1 MRSSAGG
8 VVAVIGISVLVLAG
22 AAPTGASPLGAWSLE
37 ASSLGAPPLTSWDAR
52 AAADTIEVP
61 QTPLEFAA
69 VGFARALA
77 AGSADGLGSLMSL
90 DGIRLQIEGPG
101 GGGLSSRQAVA
112 SLLELV
118 RRYEGGTAVVSR
130 AEPLDGSADRG
141 FAEVLWSARAAGTSD
156 MLGLTLFLG
165 LARQS
170 DEWRVDE
177 VRLLR

>member
-1 MRSSAGG
+1 VRSSVLGAL
-8 VVAVIGISVLVLAG
+8 AAIGISMLALAG
-22 AAPTGASPLGAWSLE
+22 APPAGAV
-37 ASSLGAPPLTSWDAR
+37 APPEWDVHASV
-52 AAADTIEVP
+52 DTIEVP

-69 VGFARALA
+69 VGFARAFA
-77 AGSADGLGSLMSL
+77 AGSADGLDNLMSSE
-90 DGIRLQIEGPG
+90 GIRLQIEGPG

-130 AEPLDGSADRG
+130 AEPLDGTADRG

-156 MLGLTLFLG
+156 LLGLTLFLG

>member
-1 MRSSAGG
+1 LATL
-8 VVAVIGISVLVLAG
+8 VVLSLALAG
-22 AAPTGASPLGAWSLE
+22 AL
-37 ASSLGAPPLTSWDAR
+37 PPGDSHRALRDVR

-61 QTPLEFAA
+61 RTPLEFAA
-69 VGFARALA
+69 VGFARAFA
-77 AGSADGLGSLMSL
+77 AGSAESLGDLMSP

-101 GGGLSSRQAVA
+101 GGGLAPRQAVA

-118 RRYEGGTAVVSR
+118 RRYEGGSAVVSR

-156 MLGLTLFLG
+156 LLGLTLFLG
-165 LARQS
+165 LARQGN
-170 DEWRVDE
+170 EWRIDE